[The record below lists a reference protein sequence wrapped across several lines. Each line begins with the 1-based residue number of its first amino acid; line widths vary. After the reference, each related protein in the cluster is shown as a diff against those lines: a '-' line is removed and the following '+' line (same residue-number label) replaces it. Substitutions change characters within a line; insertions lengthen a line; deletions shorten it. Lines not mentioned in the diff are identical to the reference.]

1 MIRCGVSLL
10 LGLAC
15 ATAAAAPWEFQA
27 PVAVTAAH
35 GPKLFHHL
43 ESAGRKNLAVAG
55 DTVAVTWEDNRSGG
69 ARVYV
74 AFKPAA
80 AKAFVRERQ
89 VSAAGPAY
97 EPVIAALGRDRF
109 LVGWEE
115 GARLWL
121 RSVSR
126 GALGRP
132 VAVNAAEAAQ
142 VSLAVSPAGAVYAAW
157 AARDGT
163 YTRIYVAE
171 ITLADDDTPRVGA
184 PRAVDAAPPRADQ
197 LYPCLAVTERGTLV
211 VAWEDRRPGH
221 TIILGSRAADGAQF
235 TPPQRVNELLPQRSQ
250 TYGRG
255 TGVARVALAHAGGE
269 DVIAVWD
276 DKRDFEVGYD
286 VYAAASRGGAFGA
299 NQKVQDGFGDTVE
312 QWHPAIAAHP
322 SGLSAV
328 VWDDDR
334 DDSADIWLAWNTPA
348 GWSDNLAVPGASGA
362 GQQTSPVVVL
372 DAQGNLHL
380 AWIERTALDGPTRIK
395 YALGRRTDAR

>member
-1 MIRCGVSLL
+1 MIRAGVSLL

-15 ATAAAAPWEFQA
+15 AAAAAAPWEFQA

-55 DTVAVTWEDNRSGG
+55 DTVAVAWEDNRSGG

-80 AKAFVRERQ
+80 AKAFQRERQ
-89 VSAAGPAY
+89 VSGAGPAY
-97 EPVIAALGRDRF
+97 EPVIAALGRERF
-109 LVGWEE
+109 LVAWEE
-115 GARLWL
+115 GGRLWL
-121 RSVSR
+121 RSVTR
-126 GALGRP
+126 NALGKS
-132 VAVNAAEAAQ
+132 VAVDAAEAAQ
-142 VSLAVSPAGAVYAAW
+142 ISLAVAPAGTVYAAW
-157 AARDGT
+157 AARDGV
-163 YTRIYVAE
+163 YTRIYAAAITVA
-171 ITLADDDTPRVGA
+171 ADGTPRVGT
-184 PRAVDAAPPRADQ
+184 PRAVDAAAPVADQ
-197 LYPCLAVTERGTLV
+197 LYPSLAVTERGALV

-221 TIILGSRAADGAQF
+221 TIILSGRAVDGGKFA
-235 TPPQRVNELLPQRSQ
+235 PPQRVNELLPQRSQ

-286 VYAAASRGGAFGA
+286 VYAAASRSGGAFGA

-312 QWHPAIAAHP
+312 QWHPALAAHP

-334 DDSADIWLAWNTPA
+334 DDSADIWLAWNTVD

-362 GQQTSPVVVL
+362 GQQTSPTVAL
-372 DAQGNLHL
+372 DAHGNLHL
-380 AWIERTALDGPTRIK
+380 AWIERATLDGPTRLK
-395 YALGRRTDAR
+395 YAMARRTGR